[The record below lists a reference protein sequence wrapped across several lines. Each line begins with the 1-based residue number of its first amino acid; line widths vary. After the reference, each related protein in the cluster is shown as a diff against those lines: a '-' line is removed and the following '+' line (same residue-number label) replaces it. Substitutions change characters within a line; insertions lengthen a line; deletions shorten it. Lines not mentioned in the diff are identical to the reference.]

1 MTFFLSTPKNKNICL
16 RHNHQYYKHPS
27 SCAIYMIAEM
37 KRNLVSKMCIK
48 IDEESPHRKAYKIEK
63 FHTLKLFKKR
73 VERKHHNY
81 KLIFE

>member
-1 MTFFLSTPKNKNICL
+1 
-16 RHNHQYYKHPS
+16 
-27 SCAIYMIAEM
+27 MIAEM
-37 KRNLVSKMCIK
+37 KRNLVSKMRIK